1 MVRWILYSWICCW
14 FLVVMTESTI
24 PNNARIERLKDL
36 LYRQSGWYQEF
47 FKEDKD
53 EPEDVISPSKKEI
66 PSIISPKEVEM
77 PQGYIDTITNIDRD
91 IEPFNMS
98 VVQRIEG
105 GDLVLKARD
114 PARYTNPISGA
125 VGPYQIKP
133 DLHKDI
139 GALKWYGA
147 TNLDKDIS
155 KMSIGEQR
163 AHSNKYLKALLGR
176 YSDKLSGTKTW
187 KKKGYDPKLNLQYDD
202 FGADA
207 GKHWDKGGIDY
218 TPRHDVKG
226 ARAAALASYNF
237 GHNNIDKIMDNPKL
251 KLTDKTIKS
260 FGDLGTEAKMEEV
273 RGYLGKY
280 VAEGDLTKQEVL
292 DAFPEMK
299 GHIDKYV
306 TGWHD
311 VNKRRQRR

>member
-1 MVRWILYSWICCW
+1 
-14 FLVVMTESTI
+14 MTTSTTPKNTLI
-24 PNNARIERLKDL
+24 DRFKDL
-36 LYRQSGWYQEF
+36 LIYDTGWYKHF
-47 FKEDKD
+47 GKKDKD
-53 EPEDVISPSKKEI
+53 KREDVVPPPPKEEIPSI
-66 PSIISPKEVEM
+66 VTPPSIISPKEVEI
-77 PQGYIDTITNIDRD
+77 PQGYTDTITNIDRD
-91 IEPFNMS
+91 VEPFNMS

-114 PARYTNPISGA
+114 PATYTNPNSGA
-125 VGPYQIKP
+125 VGPYQIIP
-133 DLHKDI
+133 DLHQNV

-147 TNLDKDIS
+147 TNLDKDIH

-187 KKKGYDPKLNLQYDD
+187 KKKGYDPKTNKEWDD

-207 GKHWDKGGIDY
+207 GKPGTGKHWDKNATNY

-226 ARAAALASYNF
+226 ARAAALAAYNF
-237 GHNNIDKIMDNPKL
+237 GHNNIDKIIDNPKL

-260 FGDLGTEAKMEEV
+260 FGKLGTEAKMEEV

>member
-1 MVRWILYSWICCW
+1 
-14 FLVVMTESTI
+14 MTTSTTPKNTLI
-24 PNNARIERLKDL
+24 DRFKDL
-36 LYRQSGWYQEF
+36 LIYDTGWYEHF
-47 FKEDKD
+47 GKKDKD
-53 EPEDVISPSKKEI
+53 KREDVVPPPPKEEIPSI
-66 PSIISPKEVEM
+66 VTPPSIISPKEVEI
-77 PQGYIDTITNIDRD
+77 PQGYTDTITNIDRD

-114 PARYTNPISGA
+114 PATYTNPASGA

-147 TNLDKDIS
+147 TNLDKDIY

-187 KKKGYDPKLNLQYDD
+187 KKKGYDPKTNKEWDD
-202 FGADA
+202 FGTDA
-207 GKHWDKGGIDY
+207 GKPGIGKHWDKNATNY

-226 ARAAALASYNF
+226 ARAAALAAYNF
-237 GHNNIDKIMDNPKL
+237 GHNNIDKIIDNPKL

>member
-1 MVRWILYSWICCW
+1 
-14 FLVVMTESTI
+14 MTTSTTPKNTLI
-24 PNNARIERLKDL
+24 DRFKDL
-36 LYRQSGWYQEF
+36 LIYDTGWYKHF
-47 FKEDKD
+47 GKKDKD
-53 EPEDVISPSKKEI
+53 KREDVVPPPPKEEIPSI
-66 PSIISPKEVEM
+66 VTPPSIISPKEVEI
-77 PQGYIDTITNIDRD
+77 PQGYTDTITNIDRD
-91 IEPFNMS
+91 VEPFNMS

-114 PARYTNPISGA
+114 PAMYTNPNSGA
-125 VGPYQIKP
+125 VGPYQIIP
-133 DLHKDI
+133 DLHQNV

-147 TNLDKDIS
+147 TNLDKDIH

-187 KKKGYDPKLNLQYDD
+187 KKKGYDPKTNKEWDD

-207 GKHWDKGGIDY
+207 GKPGTGKHWDKNATNY

-226 ARAAALASYNF
+226 ARAAALAAYNF
-237 GHNNIDKIMDNPKL
+237 GHNNIDKIIDNPKL

-260 FGDLGTEAKMEEV
+260 FGKLGTEAKMEEV